1 VTIEFLNAM
10 GDKHNI
16 SASSAPTHAP
26 LQARI
31 AGVALATTVLA
42 LVAACLCFM
51 LQQWSVARQ
60 EARANHE
67 ILAQMAAAGAA
78 APLADHNMVGVYR
91 ALEAVAKAPS
101 VAAVRIIDTRGRTV
115 AQLGTAN
122 PANADTLT
130 RPIKLSSQKVGTLV
144 LVAQHPGL
152 GQTLARDLA
161 LTGALFFGAAGLAI
175 LLANSLARRL
185 ARPMERL
192 SEAMHETAVGGRFKA
207 VEQTTDDDVFQS
219 LTDSFNHLVTR
230 LEANDHD
237 LRGAM
242 AELVKARDDAN
253 AANVLKSHFLANM
266 SHEIRTP
273 LNGVLAMAEVMAMD
287 DLGSTQRERLAV
299 IRESGALLLGVL
311 NDVLD
316 LSKIEAGRLEI
327 QDRPFDIAQLA
338 QAIRETYAP
347 QARDKGLAFEVAIAP
362 EAQGVWRGDADR
374 LRQILGNL
382 ISNALKFTLEGAVA
396 IRFASAEDG
405 NGLRIDVADTGIGI
419 SPEILPRLFDKFVQA
434 DSSTTRRFGGSGLGL
449 AICRELAVLMDGTI
463 KVQSRE
469 GRGSTFTVLVALPR
483 EEALT
488 DVHYIDDGHAPAP
501 RIEESRAVEPEAQAA
516 VDEALVDETP
526 VEIPADA
533 PCLRVLAADDNPT
546 NQKVV
551 EAVLAP
557 LNAEVVLV
565 ADGAAAVE
573 AWKAAKFDIVLMDI
587 HMPGMDGVEAAQA
600 IRQLEAAEGRPRTPI
615 VAVTANALAHQVEG
629 YLAAGMDGHVAK
641 PIEVTKLYA
650 AIETAMTAARLAQA
664 A

>member
-1 VTIEFLNAM
+1 M
-10 GDKHNI
+10 SDSHNNN
-16 SASSAPTHAP
+16 ASSAPTHAP

-91 ALEAVAKAPS
+91 ALEAVAKAPN
-101 VAAVRIIDTRGRTV
+101 VAAVRIIDNRGRAV
-115 AQLGTAN
+115 AQLGAAN
-122 PANADTLT
+122 PTDADTLT

-192 SEAMHETAVGGRFKA
+192 SEAMHETAVGGRFRA
-207 VEQTTDDDVFQS
+207 VEQTADDDVFRS
-219 LTDSFNHLVTR
+219 LTDSFNHLVAR
-230 LEANDHD
+230 LQTNDHD

-287 DLGSTQRERLAV
+287 NLAPSQRERLSV
-299 IRESGALLLGVL
+299 IRESGAVLLGVL

-338 QAIRETYAP
+338 QTIREIYAP
-347 QARDKGLAFEVAIAP
+347 QARDKGLAFEVAVAP
-362 EAQGVWRGDADR
+362 EAQGLWRGDADR
-374 LRQILGNL
+374 LRQILSNL
-382 ISNALKFTLEGAVA
+382 IANALKFTLEGAVA

-405 NGLRIDVADTGIGI
+405 SGLRIDVADTGIGI
-419 SPEILPRLFDKFVQA
+419 SPDILPRLFDKFVQA

-449 AICRELAVLMDGTI
+449 AICRELSALMGGSI

-469 GRGSTFTVLVALPR
+469 GRGSTFTVLVSLPR
-483 EEALT
+483 EET
-488 DVHYIDDGHAPAP
+488 PVDVHYVDDGNA
-501 RIEESRAVEPEAQAA
+501 
-516 VDEALVDETP
+516 P
-526 VEIPADA
+526 VEQPADSS
-533 PCLRVLAADDNPT
+533 CLRVLAADDNPT

-565 ADGAAAVE
+565 SDGAACVQ

-600 IRQLEAAEGRPRTPI
+600 IRALEASEGRQRTPI

-650 AIETAMTAARLAQA
+650 AIEQAVAAARLAQA

>member
-1 VTIEFLNAM
+1 
-10 GDKHNI
+10 
-16 SASSAPTHAP
+16 
-26 LQARI
+26 
-31 AGVALATTVLA
+31 
-42 LVAACLCFM
+42 
-51 LQQWSVARQ
+51 
-60 EARANHE
+60 
-67 ILAQMAAAGAA
+67 
-78 APLADHNMVGVYR
+78 
-91 ALEAVAKAPS
+91 
-101 VAAVRIIDTRGRTV
+101 
-115 AQLGTAN
+115 
-122 PANADTLT
+122 
-130 RPIKLSSQKVGTLV
+130 
-144 LVAQHPGL
+144 
-152 GQTLARDLA
+152 
-161 LTGALFFGAAGLAI
+161 
-175 LLANSLARRL
+175 
-185 ARPMERL
+185 
-192 SEAMHETAVGGRFKA
+192 
-207 VEQTTDDDVFQS
+207 
-219 LTDSFNHLVTR
+219 
-230 LEANDHD
+230 
-237 LRGAM
+237 
-242 AELVKARDDAN
+242 
-253 AANVLKSHFLANM
+253 M

-287 DLGSTQRERLAV
+287 DLGPKQRERLKV
-299 IRESGALLLGVL
+299 IRESGGLLLGVL

-327 QDRPFDIAQLA
+327 TDRPFDIAQLA

-362 EAQGVWRGDADR
+362 EAQGLWRGDSDR

-396 IRFASAEDG
+396 VRFASAEDG
-405 NGLRIDVADTGIGI
+405 SGLRIDVADTGIGI

-434 DSSTTRRFGGSGLGL
+434 DSTTTRRFGGSGLGL
-449 AICRELAVLMDGTI
+449 AICRELAVLMDGSI

-469 GRGSTFTVLVALPR
+469 GRGSTFTVLVSLPR

-488 DVHYIDDGHAPAP
+488 DVHYIDDDQPPAP
-501 RIEESRAVEPEAQAA
+501 LQVPQIQEQPAVPA
-516 VDEALVDETP
+516 ET
-526 VEIPADA
+526 AF
-533 PCLRVLAADDNPT
+533 LRVLAADDNPT

-565 ADGAAAVE
+565 ADGAACVE

-600 IRQLEAAEGRPRTPI
+600 IRALEAAEGRVRTPI

-650 AIETAMTAARLAQA
+650 AIEAAMTAARLAQA

>member
-1 VTIEFLNAM
+1 M
-10 GDKHNI
+10 
-16 SASSAPTHAP
+16 
-26 LQARI
+26 
-31 AGVALATTVLA
+31 ALATTVLA

-101 VAAVRIIDTRGRTV
+101 VAAVRIVDTKGRTV
-115 AQLGTAN
+115 AQLGAAN
-122 PANADTLT
+122 AENADTLT
-130 RPIKLSSQKVGTLV
+130 RPIKLSSQNVGTLV
-144 LVAQHPGL
+144 LVAEHPGL

-185 ARPMERL
+185 ALPMERL

-207 VEQTTDDDVFQS
+207 VEQTADDDVFRS
-219 LTDSFNHLVTR
+219 LTDSFNHLVGR
-230 LEANDHD
+230 LETNDQD

-287 DLGSTQRERLAV
+287 KLSEPQRERLTV
-299 IRESGALLLGVL
+299 IRESGAVLLGVL

-327 QDRPFDIAQLA
+327 EDRPFDIAQLA
-338 QAIRETYAP
+338 QAIRETFAT
-347 QARDKGLAFEVAIAP
+347 QARDKGLAFEVAVAP
-362 EAQGVWRGDADR
+362 EAQGLWRGDADR

-382 ISNALKFTLEGAVA
+382 ISNALKFTLDGAVA
-396 IRFASAEDG
+396 VRFASAEDG
-405 NGLRIDVADTGIGI
+405 SGLRIDVADTGIGI

-434 DSSTTRRFGGSGLGL
+434 DSTTTRRFGGSGLGL
-449 AICRELAVLMDGTI
+449 AICRELAALMGGSI

-483 EEALT
+483 EETLT
-488 DVHYIDDGHAPAP
+488 DVHYIDDDSELTPVGARAP
-501 RIEESRAVEPEAQAA
+501 RIVEESLEP
-516 VDEALVDETP
+516 VR
-526 VEIPADA
+526 
-533 PCLRVLAADDNPT
+533 LRVLAADDNPT

-551 EAVLAP
+551 AAVLAP
-557 LNAEVVLV
+557 LNAEVTLV
-565 ADGAAAVE
+565 DDGAACIE
-573 AWKAAKFDIVLMDI
+573 AWKTGSFDIVLMDI
-587 HMPGMDGVEAAQA
+587 HMPVMDGVEAAGA
-600 IRQLEAAEGRPRTPI
+600 IRALEARDGRIRTPI
-615 VAVTANALAHQVEG
+615 IAVTANALAHQVEG

-650 AIETAMTAARLAQA
+650 AIEEAMTAARMAQA